1 MSGYIITEDFIE
13 LKRLYEEGNIGKFE
27 NKISVEPLP
36 AGYIKIFDKDYE
48 GEIYIEQYQAS
59 RGQTKLRRQKIRRRN
74 RIAGV
79 VLLTTIG
86 IALYSVMN

>member
-1 MSGYIITEDFIE
+1 MES
-13 LKRLYEEGNIGKFE
+13 
-27 NKISVEPLP
+27 LP

-79 VLLTTIG
+79 VLLGG
-86 IALYSVMN
+86 IIVATYMMAG